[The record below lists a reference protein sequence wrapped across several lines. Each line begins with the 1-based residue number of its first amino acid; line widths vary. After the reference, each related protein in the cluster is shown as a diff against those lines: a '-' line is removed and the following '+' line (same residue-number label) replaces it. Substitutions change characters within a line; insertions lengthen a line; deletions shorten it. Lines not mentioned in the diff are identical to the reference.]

1 MLTAQEKH
9 QIDHEI
15 SLVPTPQNACIE
27 ALKIVQQRQGWI
39 SDESLKDVAEYVGM
53 SPAELDS
60 VATFYNLIFRKPV
73 GRHVILVC
81 DSITCWVMGY
91 EDIRD
96 HLYNKLNITYGQ
108 TTEDGRFT
116 LLPNCCLGTCDCA
129 PTLMIDNDLYRNL
142 TVEQLDEILIKYT

>member
-1 MLTAQEKH
+1 MLTAEEKLK
-9 QIDHEI
+9 IEHEI
-15 SLVPTPQNACIE
+15 SLVPFRKAACIE
-27 ALKIVQQRQGWI
+27 ALKIVQHTRGWI
-39 SDESLKDVAEYVGM
+39 SDESLKDVAEVVDM
-53 SPAELDS
+53 SPSELDS

-91 EDIRD
+91 EKIRD
-96 HLYNKLNITYGQ
+96 ALYTTLNIKHGQ

-129 PTLMIDNDLYRNL
+129 PALMIDNDLYRNL
-142 TVEQLDEILIKYT
+142 TVEQLDEILSKYP